1 MRHKFLEIVNSYC
14 QQDYRKQMD
23 KLMDESKKY
32 TGLIEV
38 ETKRVNYLDAKIR
51 DSNSK
56 ELDSK
61 RRMGGYMAGWK
72 KHITTQIHIQQNE
85 NKLQKV

>member
-1 MRHKFLEIVNSYC
+1 
-14 QQDYRKQMD
+14 MD

-32 TGLIEV
+32 TGLIET

-51 DSNSK
+51 ESNLK

-61 RRMGGYMAGWK
+61 RRMGGYTAGWK
-72 KHITTQIHIQQNE
+72 KHVTTQILIQQNE
-85 NKLQKV
+85 NRLQKV

>member
-1 MRHKFLEIVNSYC
+1 MRGKFLEIVSSYYR
-14 QQDYRKQMD
+14 QDYRKQMD

-61 RRMGGYMAGWK
+61 RRTGGYMAGWK
-72 KHITTQIHIQQNE
+72 KHITTQIQIQQNE